1 MDINAIL
8 EPFMEQCP
16 RIAEL
21 EGAAQHRLALMVGS
35 VDETV
40 GINHLVDCL
49 ADKSSLGGDGTIR
62 CYVGF
67 EPSGKAHIGWKVL
80 TLQLRRMLEAD
91 ANVLIFLA
99 NWHTWVNDK

>member
-1 MDINAIL
+1 MDIEAIL
-8 EPFMEQCP
+8 EAHREQCP
-16 RIAEL
+16 RIDEL
-21 EGAAQHRLALMVGS
+21 NDQQKSRLALMVGS

-49 ADKSSLGGDGTIR
+49 ADGTSIGGDGTIR

-80 TLQLRRMLEAD
+80 SLQLRRMLDAD

-99 NWHTWVNDK
+99 DWHAWVND